1 MASLC
6 EHLCGTGL
14 LLASYLL
21 SRCGERLP
29 TDPSPF
35 LRLNYYNPGASLQK
49 TQIYHPPAVVPKPG
63 YLLEKSNKLW
73 KTPTLS
79 PTLSD
84 AEVLVY

>member
-14 LLASYLL
+14 LLPLAAKQMW
-21 SRCGERLP
+21 ERLP

-35 LRLNYYNPGASLQK
+35 LRLNCYNPGASLQK
-49 TQIYHPPAVVPKPG
+49 TQICHPPAAVPKPG

-73 KTPTLS
+73 KTPTPS
-79 PTLSD
+79 TTLSD
-84 AEVLVY
+84 ADVLVY